1 MAQFARPTSDDFN
14 TGGADAWVAS
24 SGSDMYAMVDETPA
38 SDSDYISS
46 EDSGSSSVAN
56 VRMPLSTLNDPV
68 SSSGHV
74 IRYRIQWR
82 DTYDMGLDQ
91 PTVHVKL
98 MQDQVTDPPTPGNCN
113 HQIWSRTST
122 YSSNSLNQYSGGD
135 NYGLEEHT
143 LSATQANNITY
154 DGSICFM
161 IQRNSLMGSG
171 ETVYLSF
178 VEFEVPDV
186 TATTTTTTTT
196 ATPSTTQRR
205 VRLDSLGFGI
215 GIE

>member
-74 IRYRIQWR
+74 IRYRIQW
-82 DTYDMGLDQ
+82 LI
-91 PTVHVKL
+91 
-98 MQDQVTDPPTPGNCN
+98 QDQVTDPPTPGNCN